1 MVAFLLRSVLLLA
14 LMLAASPGNALAA
27 PRVDARAK
35 AWVAGVVSRIGMAD
49 RARAPRR
56 GGQVTIRVR
65 IDAKGGLDG
74 VEIEDGPVAL
84 GERAA
89 RAAQAAAPFPP
100 PPAGLLTL
108 EGFTELSFPLT
119 LR

>member
-1 MVAFLLRSVLLLA
+1 
-14 LMLAASPGNALAA
+14 MLAASPGSGSAA

-35 AWVAGVVSRIGMAD
+35 AWVAGVVNRIGMAD
-49 RARAPRR
+49 RAPAPGR

-65 IDAKGGLDG
+65 IDAKGALDG
-74 VEIEDGPVAL
+74 VEVEDGPAAL
-84 GERAA
+84 GERAI

>member
-1 MVAFLLRSVLLLA
+1 MVACLLRSVLLSALLLA
-14 LMLAASPGNALAA
+14 VSPGMGHAA
-27 PRVDARAK
+27 PRVDAKAR

-49 RARAPRR
+49 RAAAPGR
-56 GGQVTIRVR
+56 GGQVTLRMR
-65 IDAKGGLDG
+65 IAADGTLDR
-74 VEIEDGPVAL
+74 VEIEEGPAPL
-84 GERAA
+84 GERAT
-89 RAAQAAAPFPP
+89 RAVQAAAPFPP

>member
-1 MVAFLLRSVLLLA
+1 MVASLLRPVLLAA
-14 LMLAASPGNALAA
+14 LMLAASPGSGSAA

-35 AWVAGVVSRIGMAD
+35 AWVAGIVNRIGTAD
-49 RARAPRR
+49 RSPAPGR

-65 IDAKGGLDG
+65 IDAKGALDG
-74 VEIEDGPVAL
+74 VEIEEGPAAL
-84 GERAA
+84 GERAI

>member
-1 MVAFLLRSVLLLA
+1 MVSVFLRTVFLAA
-14 LMLAASPGNALAA
+14 LMLAALPDNGSAA

-35 AWVAGVVSRIGMAD
+35 AWVAGIVNRIGMAD
-49 RARAPRR
+49 RAPAPGR

-74 VEIEDGPVAL
+74 VEIEDGPAAL
-84 GERAA
+84 GERAV

>member
-1 MVAFLLRSVLLLA
+1 
-14 LMLAASPGNALAA
+14 MLVVTAAPGVGHAA

-35 AWVAGVVSRIGMAD
+35 AWVSGVVNRIGRAD
-49 RARAPRR
+49 RAAAPGR
-56 GGQVTIRVR
+56 GGPVTLRVR
-65 IDAKGGLDG
+65 IAADGTLAG
-74 VEIEDGPVAL
+74 VEIDEGAPAL
-84 GERAA
+84 AERAA

>member
-1 MVAFLLRSVLLLA
+1 MLPPPVRPVLLAA
-14 LMLAASPGNALAA
+14 LMLSVPLAPVSA
-27 PRVDARAK
+27 QSRVDARAK
-35 AWVAGVVSRIGMAD
+35 AWVAGIVNRIGRAD
-49 RARAPRR
+49 RAPAPGR

-65 IDAKGGLDG
+65 IDAKGALDG
-74 VEIEDGPVAL
+74 VEIEDGPAAL
-84 GERAA
+84 GQRAV